1 MLFEFATATQIVF
14 GKGKAGEV
22 GAAASVYGKRAL
34 LVTGAD
40 PSRASRVFES
50 LREAGLVIAT
60 EHITEE
66 PTVAWLRDAVN
77 RVRTEH
83 IEVVVACG
91 GGSTIDGGKAIA
103 AMLANPGDPL
113 DYLEVIGKG
122 KPLLHRSLP
131 FVTIPTTAG
140 TGAEVT
146 RNAVLGSPE
155 HGVKASLRSAGM
167 LPTLAIVDPAL
178 SVGLPSLLTA
188 CTGLDA
194 LTQLIEPFVC
204 RKANP
209 ITDAL
214 CREGIPRVARSLR
227 HACQQGDD
235 LNARTDMALASLLS
249 GVSLANAGLGAVH
262 GFAAPIGGRFPAPHG
277 AVCAALL
284 PHAMRANLQ
293 ALASRHHDSP
303 ALDRYREVAVMLT
316 GNRAARAE
324 AGLTW
329 VEDLCGDLGIPPLGH
344 WGVSAADVLPLAT
357 QATESN
363 SMKANPVTLTPPE
376 LEALLTAAI

>member
-1 MLFEFATATQIVF
+1 MLFAFATATQIVF
-14 GKGKAGEV
+14 GKGKAAEV
-22 GAAASVYGKRAL
+22 GAAASAYGKRAL

-40 PSRASRVFES
+40 PSRASLVFES
-50 LREAGLVIAT
+50 LQEAGLVIAT
-60 EHITEE
+60 ERVTEE
-66 PTVAWLRDAVN
+66 PTVAWLRDAVS
-77 RVRTEH
+77 RARTEH
-83 IEVVVACG
+83 FEVIVACG

-113 DYLEVIGKG
+113 DYLEGIGKG
-122 KPLLHRSLP
+122 KPLPHRSVP
-131 FVTIPTTAG
+131 FVAIPTTAG

-214 CREGIPRVARSLR
+214 CREGIPRVAHSLR
-227 HACQQGDD
+227 RACQQGDD

-249 GVSLANAGLGAVH
+249 GISLANAGLGAVH

-284 PHAMRANLQ
+284 PHAMRTNLQ
-293 ALASRHHDSP
+293 ALASRHHDP
-303 ALDRYREVAVMLT
+303 PVLDRYREVAVMLT

-344 WGVSAADVLPLAT
+344 WGVSAADAQPLAA
-357 QATESN
+357 QAAESN
-363 SMKANPVTLTPPE
+363 SMKANPVTLTPHE